1 MDKMKILV
9 VEDEIIIA
17 DNICETLESLGYR
30 ALEPVLNF
38 SEAIKSI
45 EKHKPDLAILDIQ
58 LSGKKTGIDIAEKIN
73 SDYNFPFIFLSANV
87 DANTINK
94 AKKVSPNAYLVKP
107 FTKNELFT
115 SIEIAISNFSK
126 NNVLKEKTVYNT
138 SLFIKEKGRFSK
150 VYFDSILY
158 IKSDHVYIEIFCK
171 NNKKMISRTSLN
183 EISEKLNDSFQ
194 RIHRGYIVNLKY
206 VDEINQ
212 NAVQII
218 DNTIPIGKKYKED
231 LLKKI
236 ASI

>member
-1 MDKMKILV
+1 MDKVKILV
-9 VEDEIIIA
+9 VEDELIIA
-17 DNICETLESLGYR
+17 DNICKTLESLGYHV
-30 ALEPVLNF
+30 LEPVLNF

-45 EKHKPDLAILDIQ
+45 EKFNPDLALLDIQ

-73 SDYNFPFIFLSANV
+73 TDYNFPFIFLTANA
-87 DANTINK
+87 DIKTINS

-107 FTKNELFT
+107 FSKNELFT

-126 NNVLKEKTVYNT
+126 NNLLKDKTKDKT
-138 SLFIKEKGRFSK
+138 SLFLKEKGRFHK
-150 VYFDSILY
+150 VNFESILY

-194 RIHRGYIVNLKY
+194 RIHRGYIVNLTY
-206 VDEINQ
+206 VNEITQ
-212 NAVQII
+212 NEVQVFG
-218 DNTIPIGKKYKED
+218 NNLPIGKKYKEE